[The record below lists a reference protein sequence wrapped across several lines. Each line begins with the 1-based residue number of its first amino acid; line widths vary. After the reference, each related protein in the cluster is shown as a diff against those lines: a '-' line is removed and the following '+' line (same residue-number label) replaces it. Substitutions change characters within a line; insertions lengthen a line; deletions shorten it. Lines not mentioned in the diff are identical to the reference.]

1 MNFNLKKI
9 LDTNSKLI
17 EECKSISND
26 LWTTGENLFNLCWR
40 ESLFEK
46 RIIYLNENAKKTDDI
61 KTELIEYLKVLKFFK
76 EELVFL
82 WTFVENKKTLK
93 AIQKSIKFVEE
104 TGRNILT
111 EKKKLMWTT
120 LS

>member
-46 RIIYLNENAKKTDDI
+46 RIIYLNENAKKKSDI
-61 KTELIEYLKVLKFFK
+61 ETELIEYLKVLKFFK

-111 EKKKLMWTT
+111 EKKKLI
-120 LS
+120 

>member
-93 AIQKSIKFVEE
+93 SIQKSIKFVEE

-111 EKKKLMWTT
+111 EKKKLI
-120 LS
+120 

>member
-111 EKKKLMWTT
+111 EKKKLI
-120 LS
+120 

>member
-104 TGRNILT
+104 TGKTILT
-111 EKKKLMWTT
+111 EKKKLI
-120 LS
+120 

>member
-111 EKKKLMWTT
+111 EKKKLM
-120 LS
+120 

>member
-9 LDTNSKLI
+9 LDPNSKLI
-17 EECKSISND
+17 AECKVISND
-26 LWTTGENLFNLCWR
+26 LWATGENLFNLCWR

-46 RIIYLNENAKKTDDI
+46 RVIYLNENAKKKSDI
-61 KTELIEYLKVLKFFK
+61 ETELIEYLKVLKFFK

-82 WTFVENKKTLK
+82 WTFVENKKTLN

-104 TGRNILT
+104 TGKAILT
-111 EKKKLMWTT
+111 EKKKLI
-120 LS
+120 

>member
-1 MNFNLKKI
+1 MNFNQKKI

-111 EKKKLMWTT
+111 EKKKLI
-120 LS
+120 

>member
-26 LWTTGENLFNLCWR
+26 LWTTGENLLNLCWR

-111 EKKKLMWTT
+111 EKKKLI
-120 LS
+120 